1 MLAAKICLTGGPCAG
16 KTTAL
21 SKIEEYLTLMGYKV
35 FIIEEVATR
44 IINGGIKPFGDDK
57 ISMLEFEKILLK
69 EQLVSEE
76 CFLRAANL
84 TDKKCII
91 ICDRGVFDIKSFL
104 SEDEFMKLLEEE
116 NKTRIDI
123 MDQYNLVISLT
134 TAAKNKEEFYTTS
147 NNAARKEGIKEAI
160 IRDDKVIDAWSFHN
174 NFKIV
179 DNSTDFEEKIN
190 RTINII
196 KNYLNIEER
205 KEKKYIVEVTSDMQV
220 FLNEKECVK
229 LNINQ
234 VYLNTNDNY
243 EMRLR
248 KRTLDNESTYYIT
261 IKKSYKDKEKIVT
274 EEKISEKLYEKLKNE
289 RRIINEVNKTRTCFM
304 YNDNVYKLDE
314 FDDGTVILEAKEDA
328 ILPPFIKSAED
339 VTENNNYKNVN
350 MKQGKKYVYKNRKN

>member
-1 MLAAKICLTGGPCAG
+1 
-16 KTTAL
+16 
-21 SKIEEYLTLMGYKV
+21 
-35 FIIEEVATR
+35 
-44 IINGGIKPFGDDK
+44 
-57 ISMLEFEKILLK
+57 
-69 EQLVSEE
+69 
-76 CFLRAANL
+76 
-84 TDKKCII
+84 
-91 ICDRGVFDIKSFL
+91 
-104 SEDEFMKLLEEE
+104 
-116 NKTRIDI
+116 
-123 MDQYNLVISLT
+123 
-134 TAAKNKEEFYTTS
+134 
-147 NNAARKEGIKEAI
+147 
-160 IRDDKVIDAWSFHN
+160 
-174 NFKIV
+174 
-179 DNSTDFEEKIN
+179 
-190 RTINII
+190 
-196 KNYLNIEER
+196 
-205 KEKKYIVEVTSDMQV
+205 MQV

-234 VYLNTNDNY
+234 VYLNTNNNY